1 MRGSKTP
8 EGQCAS
14 NQQFRM
20 CPPWPFLTKPFLTFE
35 QRNDSQSLVQ
45 SLQVFIFLCCTVAS
59 CVISLHES
67 CRLKLQKKKSRQ
79 KRFRTQ
85 SCVAIHYST
94 WPYFVDRCCC
104 MFDGKMGNM
113 VNQLVCC
120 LGRTKTRGQGKVSL
134 GIGRHGSRAWRG
146 VGQCWAQHTSIE
158 CEAFRSIRT
167 LKMKLYYVI
176 FFVLLLNT
184 NYSVIFGMFS

>member
-1 MRGSKTP
+1 
-8 EGQCAS
+8 
-14 NQQFRM
+14 M
-20 CPPWPFLTKPFLTFE
+20 C
-35 QRNDSQSLVQ
+35 
-45 SLQVFIFLCCTVAS
+45 LCCIV
-59 CVISLHES
+59 CGWYHLYRQFHGISWHES

-85 SCVAIHYST
+85 SCVPIHYST

-104 MFDGKMGNM
+104 MFDGNMGNN

-167 LKMKLYYVI
+167 LKMKSYYVI
-176 FFVLLLNT
+176 FMICT
-184 NYSVIFGMFS
+184 TTEYYSVIFGMFS